1 MGIFSSMF
9 GKPVDKVS
17 SQVRENTA
25 LVDLYMK
32 SAHSN
37 VAKYEDFTFEYL
49 YTSPEP
55 VTQGGTYG
63 SVIYIR
69 VESPVHE
76 YVSTLPVDLA
86 AIQTAI
92 DSHQKDFSSLPNNLS
107 KELTKWLYFNMGKVF
122 RVV

>member
-25 LVDLYMK
+25 LVDSHMK
-32 SAHSN
+32 ATHSK
-37 VAKYEDFTFEYL
+37 VAKHGDFTFEYL

-55 VTQGGTYG
+55 ISQSGTYG

-69 VESPVHE
+69 IESPVHE
-76 YVSTLPVDLA
+76 FVSTLPVDLKE
-86 AIQTAI
+86 IQASI
-92 DSHQKDFSSLPNNLS
+92 DSHQKEFSSLPNNIS
-107 KELTKWLYFNMGKVF
+107 KQITKFLYFNMGKTF
-122 RVV
+122 RVT

>member
-1 MGIFSSMF
+1 MGVFSSIF
-9 GKPVDKVS
+9 GKPADKVS

-25 LVDLYMK
+25 LVDLHMQT
-32 SAHSN
+32 AH
-37 VAKYEDFTFEYL
+37 AKVVMYGDFTFEYL

-63 SVIYIR
+63 SVIYIT

-76 YVSTLPVDLA
+76 YVSNLPVDFSE
-86 AIQTAI
+86 IQKAI
-92 DSHQKDFSSLPNNLS
+92 DSHQKDFSSLPSNLS

-122 RVV
+122 RVA